1 VLCTV
6 STVKD
11 SRPNI
16 ARFVERNLASGAD
29 HMFVFLEADE
39 DDTLVFL
46 TEHPHVTPVRT
57 DAGYWHDAE
66 PANLNIRQA
75 VNANVANTVLAVVG
89 CAQWLVHIDGDEC
102 LDLDRDRLAALPDE
116 VRCVRLDPLESVSQR
131 QWDGEVTRFKRRL
144 DFADLSLLTSLGV
157 IPSPANAAYFRGHV
171 HGKPGVRPALDLSL
185 TVHRARTRDGHAVEH
200 LGGDFLQL
208 LHYESYSGEEFVRK
222 WQAHLSSGKGA
233 GFKPS
238 RNVVK
243 SAVHALQ
250 RNEHLT
256 PEARQDYLWRIYERH
271 VADPVD
277 LLEDLGLLV
286 TPRPELHDRQPAG
299 LPADDAALLDTLL
312 ALLVAADKDPFTGRG
327 PADGVVRL
335 LRQIRDELGA
345 ERPGGGEQPGQ
356 SERGALSARLDAAL
370 AATEPPAV
378 PPAVP
383 SAGPPARPPAEPE
396 DQSPSGKGV
405 DVAAD
410 PGDEPV
416 VDETG

>member
-1 VLCTV
+1 MRGTPVLFTV

-16 ARFVERNLASGAD
+16 TRFVERNLASGAD

-39 DDTLVFL
+39 DDTLGFL
-46 TEHPHVTPVRT
+46 TAHPHVTPVRT

-75 VNANVANTVLAVVG
+75 VNANVANTVLAVLG
-89 CAQWLVHIDGDEC
+89 CAQWLAHIDGDEC
-102 LDLDRDRLAALPDE
+102 LDLDRDRLSALPDE

-157 IPSPANAAYFRGHV
+157 IPSPANGAYFRGHV
-171 HGKPGVRPALDLSL
+171 HGKPAVRPALDLSL
-185 TVHRARTRDGHAVEH
+185 TVHRARTRDGKAVQH
-200 LGGDFLQL
+200 LGGDYLQL

-286 TPRPELHDRQPAG
+286 TPRAELHDRQPAA
-299 LPADDAALLDTLL
+299 LPAEDAALLDSLL
-312 ALLVAADKDPFTGRG
+312 PLLVAADKDPFTGRG
-327 PADGVVRL
+327 PTDGVVRL
-335 LRQIRDELGA
+335 LRQLRDELDA
-345 ERPGGGEQPGQ
+345 EQPTL
-356 SERGALSARLDAAL
+356 AARLDAAL
-370 AATEPPAV
+370 LAADLVAADLADAASTDAAVADVGRPVAPEGPA
-378 PPAVP
+378 
-383 SAGPPARPPAEPE
+383 
-396 DQSPSGKGV
+396 PSGEGV
-405 DVAAD
+405 DLAAD

-416 VDETG
+416 VDQTG